1 MFWFCFL
8 CVIISLSQNF
18 KRREHLSDICWVII
32 RTIDRA
38 FYLVSNKTTWIKH
51 CLINKLFCEHE
62 SLQKGTIACST
73 YTALAKKL
81 ATFCLWYHCFCSAWN
96 PRWFEGA
103 LHHAWLLKA
112 WPLKYLFVTTCRS
125 YFDLLVAI
133 KQLGSPMWAIFF
145 TAAALSQ
152 ALIFQVSKCIF
163 FHRKG
168 VVCIA
173 LK

>member
-1 MFWFCFL
+1 MPEKGFFF
-8 CVIISLSQNF
+8 ISSTLYPY
-18 KRREHLSDICWVII
+18 KTCCM
-32 RTIDRA
+32 
-38 FYLVSNKTTWIKH
+38 SNKTTWIKH
-51 CLINKLFCEHE
+51 CTINKLFCEHE

-125 YFDLLVAI
+125 YFDPLVAI